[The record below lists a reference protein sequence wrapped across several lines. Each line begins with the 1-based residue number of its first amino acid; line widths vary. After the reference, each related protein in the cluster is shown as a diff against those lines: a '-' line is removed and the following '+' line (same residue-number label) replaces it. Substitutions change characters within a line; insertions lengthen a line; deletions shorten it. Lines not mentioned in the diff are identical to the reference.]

1 MFQLHLDVCELL
13 NFIFFVSACIFSVKS
28 IKMLPLYD
36 VMVGNHL
43 LTKLQMENVCE
54 GHWSHENMFFSVPPF
69 HFQNIW
75 LESSSMGCE

>member
-1 MFQLHLDVCELL
+1 MFQLQPDVYELL
-13 NFIFFVSACIFSVKS
+13 NFIFFASACICSVKF
-28 IKMLPLYD
+28 IKMLPLRD

-43 LTKLQMENVCE
+43 VTKLQMEKVCE

-75 LESSSMGCE
+75 RD